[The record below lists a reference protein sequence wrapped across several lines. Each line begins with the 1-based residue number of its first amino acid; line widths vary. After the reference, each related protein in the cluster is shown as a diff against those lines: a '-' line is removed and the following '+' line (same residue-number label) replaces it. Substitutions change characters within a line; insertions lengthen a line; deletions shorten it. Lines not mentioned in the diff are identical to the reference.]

1 VNGPRRFLA
10 GLVALI
16 VLAVFWFILAGLP
29 MLAGRAYGPPSAS
42 LSRFQVVKY
51 SARLLWY
58 DGLLTQPG
66 DPAAP
71 EQDFSV
77 RESEP
82 VLSIASRLVK
92 SGIIRDVGAL
102 VDYLVYTGLDKSI
115 QAGSYSLSPRLSI
128 VDIAHALQDAT
139 PAEVAFII
147 LPGWRIE
154 EIAAALPT
162 SGLEI
167 APEAFLSAAGRPAG
181 FDFMSGA
188 ASNEGILYPDSYIVD
203 RKATAQQLVDL
214 FTRNF
219 ALHLTTDLREGFS
232 RQGLSVYEGII
243 LASIVEREAV
253 RDEEKPVIASVYLNR
268 LRGGIKLDADPTI
281 QYALGYDLVHQTWWT
296 NPLGNA
302 DFTLTSP
309 YNTYIYAG
317 LPPGPISNPGLT
329 ALRAV
334 AIPAETPYY
343 YFRAR
348 CDDSGLHLFA
358 ETLEEQIRNE
368 CP

>member
-1 VNGPRRFLA
+1 MKGSRRFLVLPA
-10 GLVALI
+10 ALI
-16 VLAVFWFILAGLP
+16 VCFLLWFVLVGLP
-29 MLAGRAYGPPSAS
+29 TLARRAYGPPSAS
-42 LSRFQVVKY
+42 LSRVQVVKY

-58 DGLLTQPG
+58 DGLLTRPG
-66 DPAAP
+66 DPAAA
-71 EQDFSV
+71 EQDFAV

-82 VLSIASRLVK
+82 VLSIAARLEK
-92 SGIIRDVGAL
+92 SGIIRDVGAFM
-102 VDYLVYTGLDKSI
+102 DYLVYTGLDKSI
-115 QAGSYSLSPRLSI
+115 QAGFYSLSPRLSI

-139 PAEVAFII
+139 PAEVDFII
-147 LPGWRIE
+147 LPGWRME

-167 APEAFLSAAGRPAG
+167 TPEAFLAVAREPAG
-181 FDFMSGA
+181 FDFMAGA
-188 ASNEGILYPDSYIVD
+188 STREGILYPDVYVVD
-203 RKATAQQLVDL
+203 RATTAEQLVEMIE
-214 FTRNF
+214 RNF
-219 ALHLTTDLREGFS
+219 ALHLTIDLREGFS
-232 RQGLSVYEGII
+232 RQGLSAYQGII

-253 RDEEKPVIASVYLNR
+253 MDDEKSLIASVYLNR
-268 LRGGIKLDADPTI
+268 LRAGIKLDADPTI
-281 QYALGYDLVHQTWWT
+281 QYALGYDLIHQTWWT

-302 DFTLTSP
+302 DFSLNSP
-309 YNTYIYAG
+309 YNTYLYAG

-329 ALRAV
+329 ALRGV
-334 AIPAETPYY
+334 AFPAETPYY